1 MGILSSVIRNT
12 CLKFFLK
19 TAIQIEMSTVVLSGS
34 VPLQGTSRVEVTSDK
49 LTATCR
55 VTLKGAS
62 GPLKGT
68 IVVSEITP
76 GTGFGLSSTSPQDV
90 GVILYFDVVE

>member
-1 MGILSSVIRNT
+1 
-12 CLKFFLK
+12 
-19 TAIQIEMSTVVLSGS
+19 MSTVLSGS
-34 VPLQGTSRVEVTSDK
+34 VPLRGTSRVEISSDK
-49 LTATCR
+49 VTATCR
-55 VTLKGAS
+55 VSLKGAS

-76 GTGFGLSSTSPQDV
+76 GVGFGLSSTSPQDV

>member
-1 MGILSSVIRNT
+1 MSSV
-12 CLKFFLK
+12 L
-19 TAIQIEMSTVVLSGS
+19 LSGS

-49 LTATCR
+49 VTATCR

-76 GTGFGLSSTSPQDV
+76 GTGFGLSSTSPLDV
-90 GVILYFDVVE
+90 GTILDFDVVE

>member
-1 MGILSSVIRNT
+1 MSS
-12 CLKFFLK
+12 
-19 TAIQIEMSTVVLSGS
+19 VVLSGS

-49 LTATCR
+49 VTAACR

-68 IVVSEITP
+68 IVISEMTP
-76 GTGFGLSSTSPQDV
+76 GTGFGLSSTSAQDV
-90 GVILYFDVVE
+90 GVIVYFDVVE

>member
-1 MGILSSVIRNT
+1 
-12 CLKFFLK
+12 
-19 TAIQIEMSTVVLSGS
+19 MSTVLSGS
-34 VPLQGTSRVEVTSDK
+34 IPLQGTSRVEVTSDK
-49 LTATCR
+49 LTTTCR
-55 VTLKGAS
+55 VVLKGAS

-90 GVILYFDVVE
+90 GVIIYFDVVE

>member
-1 MGILSSVIRNT
+1 M
-12 CLKFFLK
+12 KFFLK
-19 TAIQIEMSTVVLSGS
+19 IDILEMSSVVLSGS

-49 LTATCR
+49 VTAACR
-55 VTLKGAS
+55 VLLKGAS

-76 GTGFGLSSTSPQDV
+76 GAGFGLSSTSPQDV

>member
-1 MGILSSVIRNT
+1 
-12 CLKFFLK
+12 
-19 TAIQIEMSTVVLSGS
+19 
-34 VPLQGTSRVEVTSDK
+34 
-49 LTATCR
+49 

-76 GTGFGLSSTSPQDV
+76 GAGFGLSSTSALDV

>member
-1 MGILSSVIRNT
+1 
-12 CLKFFLK
+12 
-19 TAIQIEMSTVVLSGS
+19 MSTVLLSGS

-76 GTGFGLSSTSPQDV
+76 GASFGLSSTSALDV
-90 GVILYFDVVE
+90 GTILYFDVVE

>member
-19 TAIQIEMSTVVLSGS
+19 SAIQLEMSTVLLSGS
-34 VPLQGTSRVEVTSDK
+34 VPLQGTSRVEITSDK
-49 LTATCR
+49 VTATCR
-55 VTLKGAS
+55 VSLKGAS

-76 GTGFGLSSTSPQDV
+76 GTGFGLSSTSALDV
-90 GVILYFDVVE
+90 GTILYFDVVE